1 VINDE
6 FSKFM
11 GMPKEL
17 VASNRPLRLR
27 LDLPGGINDDML
39 LPQRVYGSET
49 LCGGIEYRVLCV
61 SSNAQLP
68 LKEMIA
74 VPAALDF
81 VTDRGDLRSV
91 CGIVTEACSGDS
103 DGGLASY
110 QLVMRDALALLEK
123 RNNTRVFR
131 NMDEVEIVQRI
142 LNEWRQNSPILGV
155 CFKHEL
161 DEFFTIREYPQR
173 EFTMQHNE
181 SDAAF
186 IQRLLKR
193 RGIGWYVRAVG
204 GEYPVHTLVLFN
216 NADSLRRNAAGTVRY
231 HRDAATEERDTITS
245 WSAVRSLQA
254 GKVTRHSW
262 DYRNPLGRDFMMADV
277 GSGVDQGVHGNELAA
292 SLDDYQILAP
302 HAGDDNEDLCRL
314 GKLRM
319 SRHDFESKCFHGDG
333 SVRDLCAGEYF
344 TLAEHPEVDRHPAE
358 ERDFVVTALQ
368 VNAQNNLP
376 KALAAR
382 VEKLFARSRWMQ
394 GGQEL
399 LMQRDVADKVASG
412 PLRMH
417 IQFTAVR
424 RGVVI
429 VPAYDPRTD
438 LPQALMQSAI
448 VVGPEGEEVHC
459 DQMGRVKIRF
469 PGTRAADHEQA
480 AGIGASDSDRDSAWV
495 RVASNWA
502 GNGPGS
508 LQQCGTIALPRV
520 GTEVL
525 VNFLGGDPDK
535 PVIVGQLYNQQ
546 AQPPALSNAGDLPG
560 NRYLSGIKSR
570 EIKGSRGNQLRLDDT
585 EGQISAQLASDHGD
599 AQLNLGFITQARSNG
614 TGQARGEGW
623 ELATSAWGVARAN
636 KGMLIT
642 TEGRTPGA
650 SPVKDLGETL
660 QRLKAA
666 QNQHET
672 LAKLAQGAAA
682 QDGEEQAAVA
692 AVVKT
697 QNQDIHGS
705 GKGDL
710 SQLGKPHLLLASPV
724 GIETSTAGSTHIA
737 SDQHMALTTGM
748 DFSIASGGSLF
759 ASVRQALRVFAHK
772 AGMRLVAAAGD
783 IDMRALSDSVN
794 ILAKLKITQTANSIN
809 ISAKEEVVINGGG
822 SYAKFSGGGIE
833 IGTSGNFVAHAAKH
847 SFIGPKTMDMAN
859 VQPSQQK
866 LDGAGTFHLNSH
878 PAAGG
883 RPNAGLP
890 YKLFKNGTL
899 AEQGS
904 FDDDGNMTFK
914 HDVDAQASYH
924 LELPNGNRF
933 AIDPNPHEAQHE
945 MSSGIGYHGYTN
957 EGGSLNDAHASLE
970 KSRLLSNPSVS
981 AGDELPEA

>member
-1 VINDE
+1 MLHLKRENLDGDMIGHLCSTSVVATAMKGALNVDRDNDF
-6 FSKFM
+6 FSFM
-11 GMPKEL
+11 GVAKEL
-17 VASNRPLRLR
+17 VTSNRPLRLR
-27 LDLPGGINDDML
+27 LDLPGGVNDDML
-39 LPQRVYGSET
+39 LPQRVFGSET

-81 VTDRGDLRSV
+81 VTDQGDLRSV

-110 QLVMRDALALLEK
+110 QLVLRDALALLEK

-142 LNEWRQNSPILGV
+142 LNEWRQNSSILGV

-186 IQRLLKR
+186 IRRLLKR

-216 NADSLRRNAAGTVRY
+216 NADSLRRNAAGTIRY

-277 GSGVDQGVHGNELAA
+277 GSGVDQGLHGNELAA

-319 SRHDFESKCFHGDG
+319 SRHDFESKCFHGEG

-344 TLAEHPEVDRHPAE
+344 TLAEHPEVDRHPVE

-382 VEKLFARSRWMQ
+382 VERLFARSRWMQ

-399 LMQRDVADKVASG
+399 QMQRDVADKVASG

-424 RGVVI
+424 RGVII

-448 VVGPEGEEVHC
+448 VVGPKGEEVHC

-469 PGTRAADHEQA
+469 PGTRAADHEEA
-480 AGIGASDSDRDSAWV
+480 AGRGASDSDRDSAWV

-508 LQQCGTIALPRV
+508 LQQCGTVALPRV

-585 EGQISAQLASDHGD
+585 EGQISAQLASDHS
-599 AQLNLGFITQARSNG
+599 ASQLNLGWLSQQRIQGDGN
-614 TGQARGEGW
+614 ARGEGA
-623 ELATSAWGVARAN
+623 ELRSDKAVAIRGGKGV
-636 KGMLIT
+636 LIT
-642 TEGRTPGA
+642 A
-650 SPVKDLGETL
+650 SGQPN
-660 QRLKAA
+660 AA
-666 QNQHET
+666 GLLLSREELLTAAELSQQVAQQLST
-672 LAKLAQGAAA
+672 LAQKHAEDSADGPELDQLVGRIKKMDGDGEPIVAVSAPAGAFIGSQQSLALGAKSAVDLVSAADTHISAGRNLTIRATRGISMLAFKLGIKLIAASGNVRIQSQNGDIEITSLKRIKLIANEGIELQAPAIKCVAQGCQVNYGGGAIT
-682 QDGEEQAAVA
+682 QQSSGVHTIKSSKFIHERGGDGSPENLNLPSSEVA
-692 AVVKT
+692 HDQQVLVTDLITDEPIANRKYRIILE
-697 QNQDIHGS
+697 D
-705 GKGDL
+705 GKVFEGT
-710 SQLGKPHLLLASPV
+710 
-724 GIETSTAGSTHIA
+724 TS
-737 SDQHMALTTGM
+737 
-748 DFSIASGGSLF
+748 
-759 ASVRQALRVFAHK
+759 K
-772 AGMRLVAAAGD
+772 AGLTE
-783 IDMRALSDSVN
+783 
-794 ILAKLKITQTANSIN
+794 KFTTKIAFATYQ
-809 ISAKEEVVINGGG
+809 
-822 SYAKFSGGGIE
+822 IE
-833 IGTSGNFVAHAAKH
+833 L
-847 SFIGPKTMDMAN
+847 
-859 VQPSQQK
+859 
-866 LDGAGTFHLNSH
+866 LD
-878 PAAGG
+878 
-883 RPNAGLP
+883 
-890 YKLFKNGTL
+890 
-899 AEQGS
+899 
-904 FDDDGNMTFK
+904 
-914 HDVDAQASYH
+914 
-924 LELPNGNRF
+924 
-933 AIDPNPHEAQHE
+933 
-945 MSSGIGYHGYTN
+945 
-957 EGGSLNDAHASLE
+957 
-970 KSRLLSNPSVS
+970 
-981 AGDELPEA
+981 